1 MIDETALALEGVR
14 LRRRELATLRQMQN
28 IRQKADLRGLLNN
41 LLESVHQTLESD
53 ASVLIVKLNSSAS
66 NSIRM
71 EIGEIQD
78 TFRPVLD
85 GIMQGVTD
93 SRKPIMLGNLSGDL
107 VSIPRLK
114 SILATPLINADQS
127 IAGAILVGSRRTH
140 GFNQRQLALLQT
152 VAGQLN
158 LVIQNSSMASTLE
171 FQAIMD
177 ERRRLARE
185 IHDGLAQTLGFLK
198 LQAAQL
204 KQSLVRGDY
213 ERIRKG
219 MDQYYDT
226 LSEAYQDA
234 RQAIDGLRIG
244 LDEDGLRNWLHE
256 SLDEFQEISGIETQL
271 RRYDSEINLPPEI
284 NVQLMRILQESLSN
298 IRKHAEA
305 NRVLVNWFEDGGD
318 YWLEVQDDG
327 LGFLPEEVA
336 IPSRHGLRG
345 MYERAELIGADFQV
359 ISQPGAGT
367 TIRVRLPLRDVQ
379 AREVSL

>member
-1 MIDETALALEGVR
+1 
-14 LRRRELATLRQMQN
+14 MQN
-28 IRQKADLRGLLNN
+28 IRQKTDLRGLLNN
-41 LLESVHQTLESD
+41 LLESVHQTMESD
-53 ASVLIVKLNSSAS
+53 AAILILKSYSPAS
-66 NSIRM
+66 NSFRL

-78 TFRPVLD
+78 SFRPVLD
-85 GIMQGVTD
+85 GILHGVTD
-93 SRKPIMLGNLSGDL
+93 SSKPIMLGNLSGDM
-107 VSIPRLK
+107 VTVPRLK
-114 SILATPLINADQS
+114 SILATPLVNADQS
-127 IAGAILVGSRRTH
+127 VAGAILVGSRRAH

-198 LQAAQL
+198 LQAAQM
-204 KQSLVRGDY
+204 KNSLARGDY

-219 MDQYYDT
+219 MDEYYVT

-244 LDEDGLRNWLHE
+244 LGEDGLTNWLQE
-256 SLDEFQEISGIETQL
+256 SLEEFQEISGIETQL
-271 RRYDSEINLPPEI
+271 HRFDVEINLPPEV
-284 NVQLMRILQESLSN
+284 NAQLMRILQESLSN
-298 IRKHAEA
+298 IRKHAKA
-305 NRVLVNWFEDGGD
+305 NHVLVNWFEDD
-318 YWLEVQDDG
+318 EDFWLEIQDDG
-327 LGFLPEEVA
+327 QGFLPEEVS

-367 TIRVRLPLRDVQ
+367 TVRIRLPLRDLQ
-379 AREVSL
+379 ARQVPL